1 MGRAEPCSAARR
13 AQKGR
18 AEPRSAAR
26 HAQTG
31 RAEPCSAAPQDTAQ
45 QPRPKRLLPASVLP
59 DRRGSIAG
67 TPDKSRS
74 AARPAAGGWAF
85 GRLRGRASQAR
96 RRHPCKLL
104 RRTYAARGSRQP
116 AHADPQPLAGA
127 QGTCEAGRVQHLG
140 AVNQCRPLAGNR
152 VTIREPMASPAVVVT
167 AITFVDHR
175 SPIPDRM
182 GVIACQSRRV
192 PAGDGERHRPARRH
206 QRDSAP
212 LAPRRAK
219 HPLQS
224 SGARRRGGD
233 MGVDDAD
240 PSLAGQGRGAG
251 R

>member
-1 MGRAEPCSAARR
+1 M
-13 AQKGR
+13 
-18 AEPRSAAR
+18 
-26 HAQTG
+26 G

-59 DRRGSIAG
+59 DRRGSMAG

-140 AVNQCRPLAGNR
+140 AVNQCRPLAGSR
-152 VTIREPMASPAVVVT
+152 VTIREPMASPVVVVT
-167 AITFVDHR
+167 AIAFVDHR
-175 SPIPDRM
+175 IPDHM
-182 GVIACQSRRV
+182 GVIACQSRRL

-206 QRDSAP
+206 QRHSAP
-212 LAPRRAK
+212 LAPHHAK

-224 SGARRRGGD
+224 KGAPRRARGYEE
-233 MGVDDAD
+233 VDDAD